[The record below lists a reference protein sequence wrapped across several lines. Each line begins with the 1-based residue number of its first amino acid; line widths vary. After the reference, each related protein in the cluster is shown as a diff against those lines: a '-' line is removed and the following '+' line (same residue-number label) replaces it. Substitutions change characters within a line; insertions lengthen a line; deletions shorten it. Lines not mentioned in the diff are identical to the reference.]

1 MIHRHKRIT
10 AAKGLLS
17 LCLAFVLLWGLC
29 PFAAAQEE
37 MGAAAAVQVE
47 EPPRDEAPVEG
58 AAATADTDIPSA
70 EEAASSLSA
79 CLRPPGSVR
88 AHNAVLRL
96 LRGLLAHMP
105 VSIILSFLRYT
116 CIHRLPQAV
125 YGHEHR

>member
-37 MGAAAAVQVE
+37 MGAAAVQVE

-58 AAATADTDIPSA
+58 AAAATADTDTPSA
-70 EEAASSLSA
+70 EEAASSPQEPAQPPAQASTGEGDGAGETPPEQPSA
-79 CLRPPGSVR
+79 EEPPSRVR
-88 AHNAVLRL
+88 SRIS
-96 LRGLLAHMP
+96 R
-105 VSIILSFLRYT
+105 
-116 CIHRLPQAV
+116 
-125 YGHEHR
+125 